1 MTFALHIKK
10 KIVNKL
16 LQILRGIDLK
26 SFYKN
31 KKQKGNR
38 YYRFEGEKW
47 NCVGWGRFNNLKQRL
62 ELLSEFLALNK
73 SICLK
78 LEYGT
83 SI

>member
-1 MTFALHIKK
+1 MTFALHIK

-38 YYRFEGEKW
+38 YYRFEGEEW
-47 NCVGWGRFNNLKQRL
+47 NSVGWGRFNSLKQRL

>member
-1 MTFALHIKK
+1 M
-10 KIVNKL
+10 

-26 SFYKN
+26 SYYKN

-47 NCVGWGRFNNLKQRL
+47 NSVGWGRFNSLKQRL
-62 ELLSEFLALNK
+62 ELLSEFFALNK